1 MLNAVNNIIARHGID
16 PQARQIGVD
25 RDIARAAAGVAHAIG
40 DRGINRQVA
49 VTQRLNIRRRNADTP
64 A

>member
-16 PQARQIGVD
+16 PQARQIGID
-25 RDIARAAAGVAHAIG
+25 RDIARAAAGVAHAIS
-40 DRGINRQVA
+40 DRGVYCEITIA
-49 VTQRLNIRRRNADTP
+49 DGLNIRRRHANAP

>member
-25 RDIARAAAGVAHAIG
+25 RDIARAVAGIAHAVG

-49 VTQRLNIRRRNADTP
+49 VAQRLNIRRRHANAP